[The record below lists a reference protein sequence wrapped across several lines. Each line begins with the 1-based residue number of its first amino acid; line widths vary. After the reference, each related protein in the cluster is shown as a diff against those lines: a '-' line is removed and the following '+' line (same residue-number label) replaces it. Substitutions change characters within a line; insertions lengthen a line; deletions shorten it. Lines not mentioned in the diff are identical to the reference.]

1 MRLSS
6 RGRLRRARAHTHTA
20 RALALLPL
28 LALCAL
34 ALGACSDTLQD
45 KPVPHN
51 ELESLM
57 MEPYPVY
64 WLGGSFHG
72 YKITEASLDPGG
84 AATIQYGDCVEGG
97 QSTCV
102 TPVRVVTSPDNTFI
116 PVGRAPHRTTPLRG
130 VAAVLAEGG
139 KAVLFATGPVV
150 VAIYAV
156 HPSLAAAA
164 SEDVVPINAPGS
176 PGDPLPARL
185 PNTGFTHR
193 PLPPQVPAPP
203 LPLSGAGA

>member
-1 MRLSS
+1 MLFSGPRAAS
-6 RGRLRRARAHTHTA
+6 RARVRARTA
-20 RALALLPL
+20 RALALI
-28 LALCAL
+28 ALCPL

-51 ELESLM
+51 QLESLM
-57 MEPYPVY
+57 MKPYPVY

-72 YKITEASLDPGG
+72 YQITEASQDPGG

-102 TPVRVVTSPDNTFI
+102 TPVRVVTSPDNSFI
-116 PVGRAPHRTTPLRG
+116 PFGHARHGTASLRG
-130 VAAVLAEGG
+130 VPAIVAEGG
-139 KAVLFATGPVV
+139 KAVLFATGPVI

-164 SEDVVPINAPGS
+164 SESVVPINAPGS
-176 PGDPLPARL
+176 PRDPLPARA
-185 PNTGFTHR
+185 PDTGFTRR
-193 PLPPQVPAPP
+193 PLPAQVPAPP

>member
-1 MRLSS
+1 MWFPSPRAASRARL
-6 RGRLRRARAHTHTA
+6 RARAPA
-20 RALALLPL
+20 ALALIALCP
-28 LALCAL
+28 LALT
-34 ALGACSDTLQD
+34 ACSDTLQD

-57 MEPYPVY
+57 MQPYPVY

-72 YKITEASLDPGG
+72 YRITEASQDPGG

-102 TPVRVVTSPDNTFI
+102 TPVRVVTSPDNSFI
-116 PVGRAPHRTTPLRG
+116 PFGHARHSTASLRG
-130 VAAVLAEGG
+130 VPAVVAERG
-139 KAVLFATGPVV
+139 KAVLFATGPVI

-164 SEDVVPINAPGS
+164 SKAVVPINTPCS
-176 PGDPLPARL
+176 PGDPLPIRA
-185 PNTGFTHR
+185 PDTGFTRR
-193 PLPPQVPAPP
+193 PLPTQVPSPP
-203 LPLSGAGA
+203 LPLRGSGA

>member
-6 RGRLRRARAHTHTA
+6 PRASARAPVRARAA
-20 RALALLPL
+20 GLALL
-28 LALCAL
+28 ALFPL

-57 MEPYPVY
+57 MQQYPVY
-64 WLGGSFHG
+64 WLGGAFHG
-72 YKITEASLDPGG
+72 YQITEASLDPSG

-102 TPVRVVTSPDNTFI
+102 TPVRVVTTPDNGFI
-116 PVGRAPHRTTPLRG
+116 PVGRAAHSTASLRG
-130 VAAVLAEGG
+130 VPAVVAEGG
-139 KAVLFATGPVV
+139 KAMLFATGPVV
-150 VAIYAV
+150 VAIYAL

-164 SEDVVPINAPGS
+164 GEAVVPINAPGS
-176 PGDPLPARL
+176 PGEALPARQ
-185 PNTGFTHR
+185 PNTGFTRR
-193 PLPPQVPAPP
+193 PLPSQVPAPP
-203 LPLSGAGA
+203 APLSGAGV